1 MSQAAELSVVS
12 SRTYGNY
19 ILRTGT
25 GLIGDLELVY
35 GEHWYRTRFA
45 GKKPILDLGPGR
57 CWFSKQNREDIV
69 AVDNAPELV
78 ENYRR
83 EGINIHLGSAYEIP
97 FPSEYFEGIFCCW
110 LLEHLTEPDRAL
122 VEMYR
127 VLKPG
132 GYACVI
138 VPSPRDMVA
147 FYDDYTHVR
156 PFTAVSL
163 IQLAQDTGFAKSSVE
178 CLPWARGVTPVLCAL
193 GRKWASQYL
202 RFSDAVLRP
211 LHVVNRNHVI
221 LDAWK

>member
-1 MSQAAELSVVS
+1 MSQAAGLSVVS

-25 GLIGDLELVY
+25 GLIGALELVY

-57 CWFSKQNREDIV
+57 CWFSKQNPGDIV

-83 EGINIHLGSAYEIP
+83 EGINIHLGSPYEIP
-97 FPSEYFEGIFCCW
+97 FPSEYFQGIFCCW
-110 LLEHLTEPDRAL
+110 LLEHLTEPGRAL
-122 VEMYR
+122 LEMYR

-163 IQLAQDTGFAKSSVE
+163 MQLAEDTGFARSRVE
-178 CLPWARGVTPVLCAL
+178 CFPWARGVTSVLRAL
-193 GRKWASQYL
+193 GTKWACHYL
-202 RFSDAVLRP
+202 RFSDAVLRR
-211 LHVVNRNHVI
+211 LRVVNRNHVI